1 MNKDIDGNSS
11 ENCDENCD
19 ENSSENIRI
28 PDSVFTDKLIN
39 NFEEND
45 FFDNER
51 NPNLDEEMR
60 LALSVS
66 QKEYFDNQNNHY
78 FDYFDYIENEI
89 NLACE
94 ISLNE
99 QNEIIKNKMIEIE
112 ENRKMELEEK
122 YTIELKNKIRTMR
135 VNTRINSL
143 QHFCKK
149 IERLNFSEKDI
160 KIKKYIQF
168 FLAKYFNL
176 EIDFILVDEHMYKD
190 IFEIIDTYYLIPTK
204 KNYGRTI
211 IPKEEDEIIR
221 SIFSLV

>member
-1 MNKDIDGNSS
+1 MNEDS
-11 ENCDENCD
+11 DENID
-19 ENSSENIRI
+19 EDSDENIRI
-28 PDSVFTDKLIN
+28 PDSVFTDRLIN

-45 FFDNER
+45 FFDDER
-51 NPNLDEEMR
+51 NPDLDEEMR

-66 QKEYFDNQNNHY
+66 QKEYLDNQNNHY
-78 FDYFDYIENEI
+78 FDYFDNFEFIENEI

-122 YTIELKNKIRTMR
+122 YTIELKNKIRAMR
-135 VNTRINSL
+135 VNSL

-168 FLAKYFNL
+168 SLTKYFNL

>member
-1 MNKDIDGNSS
+1 MNEDINENS
-11 ENCDENCD
+11 D
-19 ENSSENIRI
+19 ENSSENIRL

-45 FFDNER
+45 FFDDER
-51 NPNLDEEMR
+51 NPDLDEEMR

-66 QKEYFDNQNNHY
+66 QKEYLYNQNNHY
-78 FDYFDYIENEI
+78 FDYFEFIENEI
-89 NLACE
+89 NLVCE

-112 ENRKMELEEK
+112 ENHKMEFEEK
-122 YTIELKNKIRTMR
+122 YTIELKNKIKAMR
-135 VNTRINSL
+135 VNSL

-168 FLAKYFNL
+168 FLTKYFNI
-176 EIDFILVDEHMYKD
+176 EIDFILVDNDMYKD

-211 IPKEEDEIIR
+211 ISKEEDIIIR
-221 SIFSLV
+221 SIFRSNM